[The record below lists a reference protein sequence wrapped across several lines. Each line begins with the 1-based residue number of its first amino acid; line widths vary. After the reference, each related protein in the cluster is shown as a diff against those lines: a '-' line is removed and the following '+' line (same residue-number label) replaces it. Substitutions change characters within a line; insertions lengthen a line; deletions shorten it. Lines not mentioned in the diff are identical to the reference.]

1 MYLKSIRLKNY
12 RNIEYL
18 ELNDI
23 SKGITVFLGQNA
35 QGKTNLIEA
44 VNYLS
49 CARSFRGVNDDA
61 LIKNGE
67 ERAEIG
73 CRFLG
78 SYNGRVDA
86 ALIRNGGRV
95 IKVNGLPVK
104 RVGDMIGRVNTVVF
118 APEDIRAIKDRPAV
132 RRRLIDEE
140 ISKIKPSYY
149 MLLQRY
155 MDVLKNKNKL
165 LKEEADASLIEVF
178 NLQLIEYGSQIV
190 ERRRDFLNKIS
201 KIAKKNQTEIT
212 GKEEIL
218 SIDYKS
224 CVEGEDIALE
234 MANKLSNIMKKEQ
247 LFKTSLF
254 GPQRE
259 DMDLKINGE
268 SLRLSAS
275 QGQQRTAM
283 ISFKLACAELG
294 ENELMDKPVLLLD
307 DVFSELDKSRRERLI
322 NKVKN
327 FQVFITVTDAVG
339 AQEFR
344 GIDFY
349 KVSEGCFKKL

>member
-1 MYLKSIRLKNY
+1 M
-12 RNIEYL
+12 
-18 ELNDI
+18 
-23 SKGITVFLGQNA
+23 
-35 QGKTNLIEA
+35 
-44 VNYLS
+44 
-49 CARSFRGVNDDA
+49 
-61 LIKNGE
+61 
-67 ERAEIG
+67 
-73 CRFLG
+73 G